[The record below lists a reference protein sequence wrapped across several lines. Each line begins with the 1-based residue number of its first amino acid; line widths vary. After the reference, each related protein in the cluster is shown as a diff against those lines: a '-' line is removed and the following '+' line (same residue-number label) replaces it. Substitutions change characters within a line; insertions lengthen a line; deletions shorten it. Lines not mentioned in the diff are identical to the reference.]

1 MQTWEYLNIN
11 INCKNMFFVNICF
24 SVFLCI
30 LFKEF
35 VFESK
40 ALSEKYFYH
49 VSASKNRFKNCS
61 VIIFCCKEITIVSII
76 HFTMAV
82 ICLEIVYL
90 KQGSPFL
97 MIFCCTNNCCLKK
110 IKKVYKWNSTLF
122 LYIVYLLYICS

>member
-1 MQTWEYLNIN
+1 
-11 INCKNMFFVNICF
+11 MFFVNIYF

-110 IKKVYKWNSTLF
+110 IKKKFINEIVLCSCI
-122 LYIVYLLYICS
+122 LYIYCIYVVRCKY